1 MVVAGS
7 CALWR
12 NGFYPRSDLLLAFL
26 PLSHILEQVCT
37 FAECRYSADEQ
48 FLELTFYLLGVPI
61 GYGRV
66 KTLLD
71 DSVRS
76 CPGDFTAFK
85 PVSGKMTSLD
95 KC

>member
-12 NGFYPRSDLLLAFL
+12 NGFYPKSDLLLAFL

-37 FAECRYSADEQ
+37 ICGSVFSADEQ

-71 DSVRS
+71 DSVRN

-85 PVSGKMTSLD
+85 PVSGMISSFAQ
-95 KC
+95 C